1 MNSLTGRRTV
11 TLVLAGAALAGCG
24 GPKTAPPPTNAE
36 AVAAFRGEFLA
47 RIDAVA
53 AAPGT
58 ASREM
63 DLAIESLTGYADSQ
77 GEPFHSWLE
86 TAKRIRASWGGRPTP
101 AQVAEGLNRLRTL
114 LSATP

>member
-1 MNSLTGRRTV
+1 MNRLTRRGV
-11 TLVLAGAALAGCG
+11 VAHALAAAVLAGCG
-24 GPKTAPPPTNAE
+24 GTKTSAPPTNAE

-58 ASREM
+58 APREM

-77 GEPFHSWLE
+77 GEPFRSWLE
-86 TAKRIRASWGGRPTP
+86 TAKDIRASWGGRPTP
-101 AQVAEGLNRLRTL
+101 AQVTEGLNRLRTL